1 MATSRQERMQER
13 MRGAHSHQVADT
25 SFNFEIPLPVEEP
38 SSEGPTGHD
47 EASSPTKSPDTA
59 LAPSPAVE
67 EQPVVAPVSTR
78 PAPNTSAKR
87 SPRSPQSGTSIA
99 GIHTQAQPS
108 QPRRTSPST
117 KSAQPRSPETIGPSA
132 HGNTEAHSV
141 VNERQTREQS
151 SGLQR
156 TSPTQSNQ
164 EQEGAI
170 SSGVERPSSPAQPQE
185 HQQLKS
191 PEQLQPPPIGS
202 ASKSHRRPRYVSPT
216 ALTEEV
222 DESPAD
228 APGSGRR
235 RPLQVGK
242 PGSAVHGSSALLQ
255 RVLEDL
261 DDGTENVP
269 EQSSPLERAASRKS
283 GDLFAARRVAAETRR
298 STRLSGSS
306 PPESVASQD
315 LGEEPSPSKPAPQ
328 SRTEKEGNTG
338 SEEGDEQR
346 DKRGAGLEQDKDV
359 EGERTSRRRG
369 KDRGQEGES
378 EKAQET
384 SDKEAAKPTSRK
396 RPRRALPS
404 PSPQPEK
411 RPSEEEPQPKR
422 RRRRA
427 EQAEPADTI
436 QQAKSKIRRER
447 IQKSP
452 TPEPSHPQVPQK
464 QPRQQKAAANRKP
477 TAQNPPKPKKGRKPA
492 NKDGREDREKGERGE
507 AVPITVQRFTKPP
520 RASDGPDELGAAGV
534 FDSEIPFAN
543 RAGVNAI
550 DVLSELCEGLIAG
563 FLGRLEER
571 AREADDAATKREL
584 KTKFRTMEAFQ
595 EELRTRLLEHTIAL
609 DTLHALRKRVKV
621 VQKEKLGLREEILR
635 IRAERDQ
642 VSLRMD
648 AIRIKHEVDSKEA
661 LRHISLSS
669 AMHDI
674 DLAVERGHAAPE
686 LSPSEQKMADLA
698 NLEFLISRISG
709 EVCNKGNEGGTLKQ
723 IKEFNA
729 FLERAASVLEG
740 R

>member
-13 MRGAHSHQVADT
+13 MRGAHSHQVADI

-38 SSEGPTGHD
+38 SSEEPTGHD
-47 EASSPTKSPDTA
+47 EASPTKSPEKA
-59 LAPSPAVE
+59 LAPAPTVE
-67 EQPVVAPVSTR
+67 AQPVFAPVSTR
-78 PAPNTSAKR
+78 TAPNTSAKR

-99 GIHTQAQPS
+99 GIHTQTQPPQPQPTSPPTAQSHSPETNESSAHSNKEAYTVISERPTQGRPS
-108 QPRRTSPST
+108 GLRRTSP
-117 KSAQPRSPETIGPSA
+117 AQVDQGQEDP
-132 HGNTEAHSV
+132 
-141 VNERQTREQS
+141 
-151 SGLQR
+151 
-156 TSPTQSNQ
+156 TSP
-164 EQEGAI
+164 AI
-170 SSGVERPSSPAQPQE
+170 DSPAQFQP
-185 HQQLKS
+185 HQQFKS
-191 PEQLQPPPIGS
+191 PEQLPPPPISS

-235 RPLQVGK
+235 RPLQVGE
-242 PGSAVHGSSALLQ
+242 PGSAVYGSSALLQ

-261 DDGTENVP
+261 DDGTEQVP

-298 STRLSGSS
+298 STRLSDSS

-315 LGEEPSPSKPAPQ
+315 LGEEPSPSKVTQ
-328 SRTEKEGNTG
+328 QNRTKR
-338 SEEGDEQR
+338 EEVSGTEAGDKQR
-346 DKRGAGLEQDKDV
+346 DKRSAEREKD
-359 EGERTSRRRG
+359 EGVGGGHPSRRRG
-369 KDRGQEGES
+369 KNRGQEGDTENAQKIS
-378 EKAQET
+378 EKEVAT
-384 SDKEAAKPTSRK
+384 LIGRK
-396 RPRRALPS
+396 RPRRAPPS
-404 PSPQPEK
+404 PSPQPET
-411 RPSEEEPQPKR
+411 RPSNEEPQPKR
-422 RRRRA
+422 RRR
-427 EQAEPADTI
+427 QAEPANTT
-436 QQAKSKIRRER
+436 QQKKSNVRDER
-447 IQKSP
+447 IQQSP
-452 TPEPSHPQVPQK
+452 TPAPSPPQVLPK
-464 QPRQQKAAANRKP
+464 QPKQQKAPATRKP
-477 TAQNPPKPKKGRKPA
+477 TTQNPPKPKKGRKPA
-492 NKDGREDREKGERGE
+492 KKDGAEDVAKGERGE

-520 RASDGPDELGAAGV
+520 RASDGPDELNVAGV
-534 FDSEIPFAN
+534 FDADIPFAN

-571 AREADDAATKREL
+571 ARDADDAATKREL
-584 KTKFRTMEAFQ
+584 NTKFRAMEVFQ
-595 EELRTRLLEHTIAL
+595 EELRTKLLDHTIAL

-648 AIRIKHEVDSKEA
+648 AIRIKHEVDSKKA
-661 LRHISLSS
+661 LRQISLSS

-674 DLAVERGHAAPE
+674 DLAVERGQAAPE
-686 LSPSEQKMADLA
+686 LSAAEQKMADLA
-698 NLEFLISRISG
+698 NLEFLTSRVSG
-709 EVCNKGNEGGTLKQ
+709 EVCNRGNDGGTLKQ

>member
-13 MRGAHSHQVADT
+13 MRGAHSHQVADI

-38 SSEGPTGHD
+38 SSEEPTGHD

-59 LAPSPAVE
+59 LAPAPTVE
-67 EQPVVAPVSTR
+67 TQPIAAPVLTR
-78 PAPNTSAKR
+78 PTPNTSVKR
-87 SPRSPQSGTSIA
+87 SRRSPPSATSIA
-99 GIHTQAQPS
+99 GIHTQPQPPHPRATSPSAASAQSRSPETNDLLHTVIS
-108 QPRRTSPST
+108 ERPTRERSSGLRRTSP
-117 KSAQPRSPETIGPSA
+117 ARADQGREDAASP
-132 HGNTEAHSV
+132 V
-141 VNERQTREQS
+141 VD
-151 SGLQR
+151 
-156 TSPTQSNQ
+156 
-164 EQEGAI
+164 
-170 SSGVERPSSPAQPQE
+170 RPSSPAQSQQ
-185 HQQLKS
+185 HQHLKS
-191 PEQLQPPPIGS
+191 PEQLPPPPPISS
-202 ASKSHRRPRYVSPT
+202 ASKAHRRPRYVSPT

-235 RPLQVGK
+235 RPLRVGE

-261 DDGTENVP
+261 DDGTEQVP

-283 GDLFAARRVAAETRR
+283 GDLFAARRVAAEPRR

-315 LGEEPSPSKPAPQ
+315 LGEEPSPSKGAQ
-328 SRTEKEGNTG
+328 RGGTEREEDPGSDTG
-338 SEEGDEQR
+338 DKQR
-346 DKRGAGLEQDKDV
+346 DTRGAELAKDGGV
-359 EGERTSRRRG
+359 ENERPSRQRG
-369 KDRGQEGES
+369 KNGDQEDDT
-378 EKAQET
+378 EKAQEIT
-384 SDKEAAKPTSRK
+384 DKEAARLLGRK
-396 RPRRALPS
+396 RPRRAVPT
-404 PSPQPEK
+404 PSPQPEA
-411 RPSEEEPQPKR
+411 RPSEEGPLPKR
-422 RRRRA
+422 RRR
-427 EQAEPADTI
+427 QAEPADTT
-436 QQAKSKIRRER
+436 QQKQTKVRRER
-447 IQKSP
+447 LQRAP
-452 TPEPSHPQVPQK
+452 TPVPSPPQVPQK
-464 QPRQQKAAANRKP
+464 QPKQQKAPATRKS
-477 TAQNPPKPKKGRKPA
+477 TTQNPPKPKKGRKTA
-492 NKDGREDREKGERGE
+492 KKDGAEDEGKGEKAE

-520 RASDGPDELGAAGV
+520 RASDGPDELNAGV
-534 FDSEIPFAN
+534 FDAEIPFAN

-563 FLGRLEER
+563 FLARLEER
-571 AREADDAATKREL
+571 ARLADDAATKREQ

-609 DTLHALRKRVKV
+609 DTLHALRKRVRV

-674 DLAVERGHAAPE
+674 DLAVERGQAAPE
-686 LSPSEQKMADLA
+686 LSAAEQKMADLA
-698 NLEFLISRISG
+698 NLEFLISRVSG
-709 EVCNKGNEGGTLKQ
+709 EVSNKGNDGGALKQ
-723 IKEFNA
+723 IKDFNA

>member
-38 SSEGPTGHD
+38 SSEEPTGHD

-59 LAPSPAVE
+59 LAPASTVE
-67 EQPVVAPVSTR
+67 AQPVAAPVSTR
-78 PAPNTSAKR
+78 PTSNTSVKR
-87 SPRSPQSGTSIA
+87 SHRSPQSAISIA
-99 GIHTQAQPS
+99 GIHTQLHPP
-108 QPRRTSPST
+108 QPRATSPSAA
-117 KSAQPRSPETIGPSA
+117 SARSRSPETNDLSARSSKEA
-132 HGNTEAHSV
+132 HGV
-141 VNERQTREQS
+141 INELPTRERP
-151 SGLQR
+151 SGLRRSPPARAEQGQVSA
-156 TSPTQSNQ
+156 TSP
-164 EQEGAI
+164 
-170 SSGVERPSSPAQPQE
+170 VVDERSSPAQPQS
-185 HQQLKS
+185 HQHLKS
-191 PEQLQPPPIGS
+191 PEPLPSPQPISS
-202 ASKSHRRPRYVSPT
+202 ASKAHRRPRYVSPNT
-216 ALTEEV
+216 LTEEV

-235 RPLQVGK
+235 RPLQVGE

-261 DDGTENVP
+261 DDGTEQVP

-283 GDLFAARRVAAETRR
+283 GELFTKRVAAETRR

-315 LGEEPSPSKPAPQ
+315 LGEEPSPSKEARRAGAEREDESASEAGDRQ
-328 SRTEKEGNTG
+328 SDTRSAERAEDEGVETERP
-338 SEEGDEQR
+338 SRQR
-346 DKRGAGLEQDKDV
+346 RKNRDQ
-359 EGERTSRRRG
+359 GE
-369 KDRGQEGES
+369 DA
-378 EKAQET
+378 EKAREI
-384 SDKEAAKPTSRK
+384 SDKEATKVVGRK
-396 RPRRALPS
+396 RPRRAVPT
-404 PSPQPEK
+404 PSPQSET

-422 RRRRA
+422 RRR
-427 EQAEPADTI
+427 QAEPADTT
-436 QQAKSKIRRER
+436 QQEQTKVRRER
-447 IQKSP
+447 VQRAP
-452 TPEPSHPQVPQK
+452 TPIPSPPKIPQK
-464 QPRQQKAAANRKP
+464 QMKPQKPSSSRKP
-477 TAQNPPKPKKGRKPA
+477 TTQNPPKPKKGRKTA
-492 NKDGREDREKGERGE
+492 KKDGAEDEGKGGKAE

-520 RASDGPDELGAAGV
+520 RASDGPDELNASVLGA
-534 FDSEIPFAN
+534 EIPFAN

-563 FLGRLEER
+563 FLARLEER
-571 AREADDAATKREL
+571 ARAADDAATKREQ

-621 VQKEKLGLREEILR
+621 VQKEKLVLREEILR

-674 DLAVERGHAAPE
+674 DLAVERGQAAPD
-686 LSPSEQKMADLA
+686 LSPAEQKMTDLA
-698 NLEFLISRISG
+698 NLEFLISRVSG
-709 EVCNKGNEGGTLKQ
+709 EVCNKGNDGGPLKQ
-723 IKEFNA
+723 IKDFNA

>member
-38 SSEGPTGHD
+38 LSEEPTSHD
-47 EASSPTKSPDTA
+47 EASSPTKSPDTS
-59 LAPSPAVE
+59 LAPASTVE
-67 EQPVVAPVSTR
+67 AQPVAAPVSTR
-78 PAPNTSAKR
+78 PTPNTSVKR
-87 SPRSPQSGTSIA
+87 SHRSPQSATSIA
-99 GIHTQAQPS
+99 GIHTQLHPP
-108 QPRRTSPST
+108 QPRATSPSAA
-117 KSAQPRSPETIGPSA
+117 SARSRSPETNDLSARSSKEA
-132 HGNTEAHSV
+132 HGV
-141 VNERQTREQS
+141 INELPTRERP
-151 SGLQR
+151 SGLRRSPPARAEQGQVSA
-156 TSPTQSNQ
+156 TSP
-164 EQEGAI
+164 
-170 SSGVERPSSPAQPQE
+170 VVDERSSPAQPQS

-191 PEQLQPPPIGS
+191 PEPLPPPQPISS
-202 ASKSHRRPRYVSPT
+202 ASKAHRRPRYVSPN

-235 RPLQVGK
+235 RRLQVGE

-261 DDGTENVP
+261 DDGTEQVP

-283 GDLFAARRVAAETRR
+283 GELFAKRVAAETRR

-315 LGEEPSPSKPAPQ
+315 LGEEPSPSKEARRAGAEREDD
-328 SRTEKEGNTG
+328 SG
-338 SEEGDEQR
+338 SEAGDRQSDTRSAERAEDEGVETERPSRQR
-346 DKRGAGLEQDKDV
+346 RKNRDQ
-359 EGERTSRRRG
+359 GE
-369 KDRGQEGES
+369 DA
-378 EKAQET
+378 EKAREI
-384 SDKEAAKPTSRK
+384 SDKEATRVVGRK
-396 RPRRALPS
+396 RPRRAVPT
-404 PSPQPEK
+404 PSPQPET

-422 RRRRA
+422 RRR
-427 EQAEPADTI
+427 QAEPADTT
-436 QQAKSKIRRER
+436 QQEQTKVRREMVQR
-447 IQKSP
+447 AP
-452 TPEPSHPQVPQK
+452 TPIPSPPKIPQK
-464 QPRQQKAAANRKP
+464 QTKPQKPSSSRKP
-477 TAQNPPKPKKGRKPA
+477 TTQNPPKPKKGRKTA
-492 NKDGREDREKGERGE
+492 KKDGAEDEGKGGKAE

-520 RASDGPDELGAAGV
+520 RASDGPDELNASVLGA
-534 FDSEIPFAN
+534 EIPFAN

-563 FLGRLEER
+563 FLARLEER
-571 AREADDAATKREL
+571 ARAADDAATKREQ

-674 DLAVERGHAAPE
+674 DLAVERGQAAPD
-686 LSPSEQKMADLA
+686 LSPAEQKMTDLA
-698 NLEFLISRISG
+698 NLEFLISRLSG
-709 EVCNKGNEGGTLKQ
+709 EVCNKGNDGGTLKQ
-723 IKEFNA
+723 IKDFNA